1 MIAPPESR
9 RFRGSAAVLRSHWP
23 EYLIEAAGLGI
34 FMVSAGL
41 IATLLF
47 APGSPLASWQRDP
60 LFTRLLMGAAMGLT
74 AIAIVYSPWGMRSG
88 AHLNPAL
95 TLTFWRLG
103 KVRNHDA
110 AFYIIAQFA
119 GGLAGVLLVAAVLGN
134 PFRNTP
140 VHYVATLPGPQ
151 GSAAAWFAE
160 VGIAF
165 VQMSAILFVTNR
177 ASIHRYAGVVG
188 GTLVAAYI
196 ALESPI
202 SGMSL
207 NPARTLA
214 SALPAAEFST
224 LWIYF
229 TAPPLG
235 MLLAAALYTGRY
247 GRHHVKCAKMYHDN
261 DQPCIFECGYT
272 GTETADT
279 GLVPGAGPRERQTK

>member
-1 MIAPPESR
+1 
-9 RFRGSAAVLRSHWP
+9 
-23 EYLIEAAGLGI
+23 
-34 FMVSAGL
+34 
-41 IATLLF
+41 
-47 APGSPLASWQRDP
+47 
-60 LFTRLLMGAAMGLT
+60 
-74 AIAIVYSPWGMRSG
+74 MRSG

-103 KVRNHDA
+103 KVRSHDA

-119 GGLAGVLLVAAVLGN
+119 GGLAGVLVVAAVLGN
-134 PFRNTP
+134 PFRSAP

-151 GSAAAWFAE
+151 GNAAAWFAE

-165 VQMSAILFVTNR
+165 VLMSAILFFTNR
-177 ASIHRYAGVVG
+177 ASIHRYAGIVG

-214 SALPAAEFST
+214 SALPAAELST

-235 MLLAAALYTGRY
+235 MLLAAALYTNRY

-261 DQPCIFECGYT
+261 DQPCIFECGYR
-272 GTETADT
+272 GTETAGT
-279 GLVPGAGPRERQTK
+279 GLVPGAGSRGTTNEKDITPLEGRLGRSE